1 MKLQTLVLAAALT
14 LTASLSCAQ
23 SKPVGYD
30 VSACS
35 PTKFSAVHAELSDEA
50 FTITMVAAGPGEVV
64 VLPEP
69 IVFKFDHKDKDG
81 SRYYTHGPQKLVI
94 DEANKVGL
102 VGKLLDSDGNIA
114 AIVFGAFDQD
124 GKDLSIHAD
133 EDFKGCVQLFK
144 EDDSK
149 DNKS

>member
-1 MKLQTLVLAAALT
+1 MKLHTLVLAAALT

-35 PTKFSAVHAELSDEA
+35 PTAFSAVHAELSDEA
-50 FTITMVAAGPGEVV
+50 FTITMVAPGPGEVV

-69 IVFKFDHKDKDG
+69 VVYKFDHKDKEG
-81 SRYYTHGPQKLVI
+81 RYYVHGKQTVMI
-94 DEANKVGL
+94 EEANKTGL
-102 VGKLLDSDGNIA
+102 LGKIVDSEGNTI

-133 EDFKGCVQLFK
+133 EDFKGCVQLFH
-144 EDDSK
+144 EDDPK